1 VTRIKLNS
9 LTGKRIH
16 FIGIGGAGMSGLAR
30 IALSHAIIVSGS
42 DAKDSSVVKA
52 LQALGASISTK
63 HGAENV
69 EGADLV
75 VYSTAIAP
83 SNPEMVRAQELG
95 LKVLT
100 RAAALAVLMSES
112 KSIAVAGTHG
122 KTTTS
127 SMLAVALQACGEDPS
142 FAIGGT
148 ITASGSNAH
157 RGTGNIFVAEADESD
172 GSFVEYHPFAAIVTN
187 VEHDHVDFFATP
199 ADVER
204 AFQAFAATINP
215 QGFLT
220 YCADDSGARTL
231 VTQTGELKTISY
243 GVAENADLRLD
254 HIELG
259 ATGSKARALWHGKAI
274 GFIELVVPGQHN
286 LLNAAAVLATGIELG
301 FAPADLLTG
310 LATFRGTGRRFAAGA
325 TGCYPRRHARIDGR
339 AVPHPRRRDSARPER
354 GRSPPAAARRFA
366 GRRHGTA
373 GRILRAGSGASAQPI
388 GLGPRTPV
396 PPHSEQVTELRGSP
410 ARHRRLRPRH
420 QAGRGAGAA
429 LAATRHRRAA
439 WRLRAALH
447 RGAGVRRPLVPG
459 RRGEGLLAVPG
470 DAQQR
475 LVRRR
480 RRSGRPAQ
488 RCGRRTGAAPLRRRS
503 AFGSGARHARRHHRP
518 AAGTVRAHPRGP
530 APCARPR
537 EPEPSDGSRGP
548 GGPPGTEVPH
558 LHARPTAPLARR
570 RERTLR
576 RHSREGHSGPPS
588 VSVFQCRGGLRRCSR
603 ARP

>member
-215 QGFLT
+215 AGFLT
-220 YCADDSGARTL
+220 YCVDDSGARTL

-310 LATFRGTGRRFAAGA
+310 LATFRGTGRRFELVG
-325 TGCYPRRHARIDGR
+325 TVHRIRVVDDYGH
-339 AVPHPRRRDSARPER
+339 HPTEIEVTLT
-354 GRSPPAAARRFA
+354 AARRFA
-366 GRRHGTA
+366 GDGRLLVIFQPHRYSRTQAFAA
-373 GRILRAGSGASAQPI
+373 GFAKALDVADRVIVLEVYAASEKPIPGITSQLITDAMEKGEYIPNFIEVTDLIINSAQPGDVVI
-388 GLGPRTPV
+388 TL
-396 PPHSEQVTELRGSP
+396 
-410 ARHRRLRPRH
+410 
-420 QAGRGAGAA
+420 GAGDVSS
-429 LAATRHRRAA
+429 LAPIIFDGLSRR
-439 WRLRAALH
+439 
-447 RGAGVRRPLVPG
+447 
-459 RRGEGLLAVPG
+459 
-470 DAQQR
+470 
-475 LVRRR
+475 
-480 RRSGRPAQ
+480 
-488 RCGRRTGAAPLRRRS
+488 
-503 AFGSGARHARRHHRP
+503 FN
-518 AAGTVRAHPRGP
+518 
-530 APCARPR
+530 
-537 EPEPSDGSRGP
+537 
-548 GGPPGTEVPH
+548 
-558 LHARPTAPLARR
+558 
-570 RERTLR
+570 
-576 RHSREGHSGPPS
+576 
-588 VSVFQCRGGLRRCSR
+588 
-603 ARP
+603 